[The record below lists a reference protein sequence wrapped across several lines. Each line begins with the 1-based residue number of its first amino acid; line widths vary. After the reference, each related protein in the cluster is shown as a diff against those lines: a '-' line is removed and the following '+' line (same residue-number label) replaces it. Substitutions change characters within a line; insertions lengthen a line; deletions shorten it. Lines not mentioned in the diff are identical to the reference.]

1 MNKPL
6 KMLLAVGVLAFTA
19 AGMYYALLAPS
30 KPTAGSSA
38 KSVKVQPAPSERDRL
53 ITPGAKVG
61 GELPGSVPA
70 GTAPSPA
77 LNAPAAPAST
87 AAVAPS
93 NSGAAVPGF
102 SPAAEP
108 MKPLPSALP
117 GFEPVNSSAA
127 AATAPAPAPS
137 NAQPAPASPAPATAV
152 SAPAAPTKPASSVP
166 APPPLPAS
174 SGAVA
179 SPAPTVPAVAAPA
192 PASTP
197 RTETYTVKEGD
208 SLASIWRD
216 LTGSERGWEQLQQAN
231 PGLDPSRLKIGQV
244 LKVPDWKQSA
254 GASKATAPVRAPAA
268 TPGAYTVQSGDTLSS
283 IATKVY
289 GDSKLWKRI
298 YDANK
303 DAIGSDPGALKV
315 GQSLRIPPKTG
326 DASVKPASTPEAAPP
341 KPAPANPA
349 PSAAPAPIGAPAT
362 TPAPASTS
370 AAPAPSAPT
379 PAPKPQSP

>member
-30 KPTAGSSA
+30 KPPAGSSA

-87 AAVAPS
+87 AAVAPA
-93 NSGAAVPGF
+93 NDGAAVPGF

-108 MKPLPSALP
+108 LKPLPSALP

-127 AATAPAPAPS
+127 AAPAPAPAPS
-137 NAQPAPASPAPATAV
+137 NAQPAPATPAPATAV
-152 SAPAAPTKPASSVP
+152 SAPAGPTKPASSVS

-174 SGAVA
+174 SGAAA
-179 SPAPTVPAVAAPA
+179 SPAPTVPTVKAPA

-231 PGLDPSRLKIGQV
+231 PGFDPSRLKIGQV
-244 LKVPDWKQSA
+244 LKVPDWKQTA
-254 GASKATAPVRAPAA
+254 GVSKATAPVRAPAE

-289 GDSKLWKRI
+289 GDSKMWKRI

-326 DASVKPASTPEAAPP
+326 DAAA
-341 KPAPANPA
+341 KPAPT
-349 PSAAPAPIGAPAT
+349 AAPAA
-362 TPAPASTS
+362 TPAPAS
-370 AAPAPSAPT
+370 APSPSAPT
-379 PAPKPQSP
+379 PAPKPPSP

>member
-77 LNAPAAPAST
+77 LNAPAAPAPT
-87 AAVAPS
+87 AAVAPA
-93 NSGAAVPGF
+93 NNDAAVPGF

-117 GFEPVNSSAA
+117 GFEPVNTSA

-137 NAQPAPASPAPATAV
+137 NAQPAPATPAPATAV
-152 SAPAAPTKPASSVP
+152 SAPAAPTKPASSVS

-174 SGAVA
+174 SGAAA
-179 SPAPTVPAVAAPA
+179 SPAPTVPAVKAPA

-326 DASVKPASTPEAAPP
+326 DAAA
-341 KPAPANPA
+341 KPAPTAAPAATPA
-349 PSAAPAPIGAPAT
+349 PSSAPSPA
-362 TPAPASTS
+362 TPAPAS
-370 AAPAPSAPT
+370 APSPSAPT
-379 PAPKPQSP
+379 PAPKPPSP

>member
-38 KSVKVQPAPSERDRL
+38 KSVKAQPAPSERDRL
-53 ITPGAKVG
+53 STPGAKVG

-70 GTAPSPA
+70 GFAPSPA

-87 AAVAPS
+87 AAVAPA
-93 NSGAAVPGF
+93 NNGAAVPGF

-108 MKPLPSALP
+108 MKSLPSELP
-117 GFEPVNSSAA
+117 GFEPANTSTA

-137 NAQPAPASPAPATAV
+137 NTQPAPATPAPATAV
-152 SAPAAPTKPASSVP
+152 SAPAAPTKPASSVS
-166 APPPLPAS
+166 APPPLPAP
-174 SGAVA
+174 SGAAA
-179 SPAPTVPAVAAPA
+179 SPAPAVPTVQSPA
-192 PASTP
+192 PMSTP
-197 RTETYTVKEGD
+197 RVETYTVKEGD
-208 SLASIWRD
+208 SIVSIWRD
-216 LTGSERGWEQLQQAN
+216 LTGSERGWEQLQQAQSS
-231 PGLDPSRLKIGQV
+231 LDPSRLKIGQV
-244 LKVPDWKQSA
+244 LKVPDWKQPA

-326 DASVKPASTPEAAPP
+326 DASATPASTPAAAPP
-341 KPAPANPA
+341 KPAPGNPA
-349 PSAAPAPIGAPAT
+349 PD
-362 TPAPASTS
+362 ASPT
-370 AAPAPSAPT
+370 PT

>member
-1 MNKPL
+1 
-6 KMLLAVGVLAFTA
+6 
-19 AGMYYALLAPS
+19 
-30 KPTAGSSA
+30 
-38 KSVKVQPAPSERDRL
+38 VK
-53 ITPGAKVG
+53 
-61 GELPGSVPA
+61 
-70 GTAPSPA
+70 
-77 LNAPAAPAST
+77 
-87 AAVAPS
+87 
-93 NSGAAVPGF
+93 
-102 SPAAEP
+102 
-108 MKPLPSALP
+108 
-117 GFEPVNSSAA
+117 
-127 AATAPAPAPS
+127 
-137 NAQPAPASPAPATAV
+137 
-152 SAPAAPTKPASSVP
+152 
-166 APPPLPAS
+166 
-174 SGAVA
+174 
-179 SPAPTVPAVAAPA
+179 APA

-244 LKVPDWKQSA
+244 LKVPDWKQTA
-254 GASKATAPVRAPAA
+254 GVSKATAPVRAPAE

-326 DASVKPASTPEAAPP
+326 DAAA
-341 KPAPANPA
+341 KPAPT
-349 PSAAPAPIGAPAT
+349 AAPAA
-362 TPAPASTS
+362 TPAPAS
-370 AAPAPSAPT
+370 APPPSAPT